1 MSEKKTYCGSG
12 GSTTGT
18 SGFTNYFGGGDV
30 CAARTRAAVWRDH
43 PDAVILNGN
52 DNWNAPPIARIPRLC
67 NELGIEVIALFH
79 TGISGIMKTGVVL
92 SKEAHKELKTRTREK
107 YGREPNARTYFNDEY
122 GLTGILDYLEV
133 RDREYE
139 VRYAVAKETDEVTFK
154 LRINNHK
161 CGVTY
166 RLEGDG
172 VQFRAI
178 NERTGRPATGKFG
191 RARFGI
197 RGERV
202 FVVER
207 LKSRVAG

>member
-18 SGFTNYFGGGDV
+18 PGFTNYFGGGDV
-30 CAARTRAAVWRDH
+30 CAARTRAAVWRDY

-52 DNWNAPPIARIPRLC
+52 DDWNAPTIARIPNLC
-67 NELGIEVIALFH
+67 AEFGIKVLAYFH
-79 TGISGIMKTGVVL
+79 TGTSGIMKSGVVL
-92 SKEAHKELKTRTREK
+92 MKEAHKELKSRTQEK
-107 YGREPNARTYFNDEY
+107 YGRGPNARTYIDNEY
-122 GLTGILDYLEV
+122 GLSGILDYLRV
-133 RDREYE
+133 NDREYV
-139 VRYAVAKETDEVTFK
+139 VRYAVTKETDEVTFK
-154 LRINNHK
+154 LRINNNSR
-161 CGVTY
+161 GVSY